1 MGLGGRVV
9 EADMIAMQGARYLH
23 RVRSIFA
30 ACLVCISISPSV
42 SMADEQAMIDKA
54 TKATVL
60 IKTHLKHGFIED
72 KEANDRWRGSGFV
85 VDRDEGLIMT
95 NAHVAGYGVSMVRV
109 QFEGQKKFTDAKKVF
124 LDGKHD
130 VALIKISPDEVP
142 AGISALAFDCDYS
155 LSRGNRVFS
164 LGHPEGQDFTV
175 SFGVLSGAKDFHV
188 DGNYFTT
195 DLVVEPGSSGG
206 PVVLAETGDVI
217 GMTTAGFDESD
228 IGFITKS
235 SDICPILNLV
245 REGINPARPRFG
257 FQTMVVDKEL
267 SPTVGA
273 VFDNTLPVKTGDE
286 ILSWNGNLWSPKE
299 HGDLG
304 DAMRGYGEDTVQLTL
319 VRDGQETSLSV
330 PVTVGR
336 SIHDQEWVY
345 FTGLTITEDVKA
357 DARYVMGNT
366 SAPLLHIETIDT
378 DFNDTDDVEFYRGVD
393 IASVGGVAGMDL
405 RTLYQML
412 SEWPE
417 GSEIRVVA
425 RVFDRTPES
434 YSHQMSHSFTIKD
447 LNCSWCPEKP

>member
-1 MGLGGRVV
+1 MSADNVTELFAHGLVPV
-9 EADMIAMQGARYLH
+9 ERHAPSVDGVPEYLFWPTIGDEAFIDLMVDMARLNNYVIELLG
-23 RVRSIFA
+23 VSSS
-30 ACLVCISISPSV
+30 VGEISI
-42 SMADEQAMIDKA
+42 EQVMD
-54 TKATVL
+54 
-60 IKTHLKHGFIED
+60 
-72 KEANDRWRGSGFV
+72 DRG
-85 VDRDEGLIMT
+85 I
-95 NAHVAGYGVSMVRV
+95 
-109 QFEGQKKFTDAKKVF
+109 TDPEQRAEKVF

-130 VALIKISPDEVP
+130 VALIKISPDEIP
-142 AGISALAFDCDYS
+142 EGTSELAFDCDYS

-188 DGNYFTT
+188 DGSYFTT
-195 DLVVEPGSSGG
+195 DLVTEPGSSGG
-206 PVVLAETGDVI
+206 PVVLAETGSVI

-245 REGINPARPRFG
+245 RERKNPSRPRFG

-273 VFDNTLPVKTGDE
+273 VFDNTLPVKIGDE
-286 ILSWNGNLWSPKE
+286 ILSWNGNLWSPRE

-304 DAMRGYGEDTVQLTL
+304 DAMRGYSDDAVQLTL

-336 SIHDQEWVY
+336 SIHEKEWIY

-378 DFNDTDDVEFYRGVD
+378 DFNDTEDVEFYRGVD
-393 IASVGGVAGMDL
+393 IASVGGVSEMDL
-405 RTLYQML
+405 KALYQML

-417 GSEIRVVA
+417 ESEIRVVA
-425 RVFDRTPES
+425 RVFDWTPES
-434 YSHQMSHSFTIKD
+434 YSHLMSHSFTVKD
-447 LNCSWCPEKP
+447 LDCSWCPEKP